1 MANAQSVGTR
11 SLGAGLRAALMVPWN
26 AFVAAFLYYTLL
38 TLLAIGVADLPN
50 LFVAVAYLLP
60 PAAYLGLLAT
70 RAVNALAALPIDI
83 GETPHALQH

>member
-1 MANAQSVGTR
+1 MVNTQSAGDR
-11 SLGAGLRAALMVPWN
+11 SKGAALRAALLVPWD

-60 PAAYLGLLAT
+60 PAAYLGLLIV
-70 RAVNALAALPIDI
+70 RAVHALAALPIDI